1 MYVRTAG
8 ALCLWLAAAQGWSQ
22 MRPSQVELHLW
33 TDFSSASLTAPDG
46 IGAQRTSGNRAG
58 GANGP
63 SGQRVSVNELRHKVP
78 GKAAAAFAR
87 GLKFAD
93 VGDFFQA
100 ARNFGKAAKI
110 DPKFAAARGNLGVM
124 YLNLRLFD
132 MGVAE
137 LRRALQLD
145 PADSF
150 SHANLALGLILLD
163 LPGEAEPEAQTAVA
177 LDSSNMKARYLFG
190 LLLARQP
197 ATRGKAAEQLT
208 YAAQQLPEAHLA
220 LAAMYHQDGSDSLAQ
235 VEQERYRKAVLSAI
249 KEP

>member
-1 MYVRTAG
+1 MFVRTVG
-8 ALCLWLAAAQGWSQ
+8 AVCLLLAVTQGWSQ

-33 TDFSSASLTAPDG
+33 TDFSSAALSGPDG
-46 IGAQRTSGNRAG
+46 IEAQRISGNRAG
-58 GANGP
+58 NADVP

-78 GKAAAAFAR
+78 GKALAAFTR
-87 GLKFAD
+87 GIKFAD
-93 VGDFFQA
+93 ASDFFQA
-100 ARNFGKAAKI
+100 ARSFERALKI
-110 DPKFAAARGNLGVM
+110 DPEFAAAHGNLGVM

-137 LRRALQLD
+137 FRRTLQLN

-150 SHANLALGLILLD
+150 SHANLALALILLNQ
-163 LPGEAEPEAQTAVA
+163 PGQAEPEAQTAVA

-220 LAAMYHQDGSDSLAQ
+220 LAAMYHQEGSESLALA
-235 VEQERYRKAVLSAI
+235 EQERYRKAVLSAI
-249 KEP
+249 QEP